1 MNDVVL
7 AFQELLVY
15 LLLYVVGFIKEMM
28 KRDCNFYIESTSI
41 YDFFYMWEAKN
52 TNLQSKYFKLHYVHL
67 ETARLDG

>member
-41 YDFFYMWEAKN
+41 YDFFLHVRGK
-52 TNLQSKYFKLHYVHL
+52 KY
-67 ETARLDG
+67 